1 MAIHNRRIVLAA
13 RPSGVVTSD
22 CFRLEDQQLPD
33 LEEGQL
39 LVRSHYMSL
48 DPYMRGR
55 MDDAKSYAAPQAL
68 GQTMQG
74 ATVGIVEQSRNAQ
87 FAVGDHVVGMFG
99 WQHYGVSDGKAIA
112 KIDASKIPMS
122 AFVGV
127 MGMPGATAW
136 YGLNRIIDPK
146 PGETIVVSAASGA
159 VGAVVG
165 QLAKFKGCRVVGVAG
180 GAEKCRVVVD
190 AFGFDACIDYKAGR
204 LYEDLAAATPDGI
217 DGNFENVGGPVLD
230 AVLRRMNG
238 FGRIAVCGLIA
249 GYNGE
254 DIALK
259 STRSILVNRLKV
271 QGFIISEHMAD
282 WPKAHAEIGQ
292 AIIDGKLHYKETIAQ
307 GLEQAPEAF
316 IGLLKGKN
324 LGKQLVKLV

>member
-1 MAIHNRRIVLAA
+1 VLAA
-13 RPSGVVTSD
+13 RPSGQVSTD
-22 CFRLEDQQLPD
+22 CFRLEDQELPD
-33 LEEGQL
+33 IEGGQV
-39 LVRSHYMSL
+39 LVRNHFMSL

-74 ATVGIVEQSRNAQ
+74 ATVGVVEQSLNPA
-87 FAVGDHVVGMFG
+87 FAEGDSVVGMFG
-99 WQHYGVSDGKAIA
+99 WQLYGISDGKSVF

-122 AFVGV
+122 AFIGV

-136 YGLNRIIDPK
+136 YGLHRIIDPK
-146 PGETIVVSAASGA
+146 PGETVVVSAASGA

-165 QLAKFKGCRVVGVAG
+165 QLAKFKGCRVVGIAG
-180 GAEKCRVVVD
+180 GAEKCKLVVD
-190 AFGFDACIDYKAGR
+190 DFGFDACIDYKAGQ
-204 LYEDLAAATPDGI
+204 LYQDLAAATPNGI

-254 DIALK
+254 DISLRN
-259 STRSILVNRLKV
+259 TRSILVNRLKV
-271 QGFIISEHMAD
+271 QGFIISEHMGE

-292 AIIDGKLHYKETIAQ
+292 AIIEGRLHYKETIAH
-307 GLEQAPEAF
+307 GLEHAPEAF
-316 IGLLKGKN
+316 IGLLQGKN
-324 LGKQLVKLV
+324 LGKQLVKLI

>member
-1 MAIHNRRIVLAA
+1 MSIHNRRIVLAA
-13 RPSGVVTSD
+13 RPKGQVSTD
-22 CFRLEDQQLPD
+22 CFRLEDQHLPAI
-33 LEEGQL
+33 ESGQV
-39 LVRSHYMSL
+39 LVRNHFMSL

-74 ATVGIVEQSRNAQ
+74 ATVGMVEQSQNPA
-87 FAVGDHVVGMFG
+87 FAVGDCVVGMFG
-99 WQHYGVSDGKAIA
+99 WQHYGVSDGKSIQ

-146 PGETIVVSAASGA
+146 PGETVAVSAASGA

-165 QLAKFKGCRVVGVAG
+165 QLAKSKGCRVVGIAG
-180 GAEKCRVVVD
+180 GAEKCKVVVD
-190 AFGFDACIDYKAGR
+190 EFGFDACVDYKAGQ
-204 LYEDLAAATPDGI
+204 LYQDLAEATPDGI

-254 DIALK
+254 DISLK
-259 STRSILVNRLKV
+259 NTRSILVNRLKV
-271 QGFIISEHMAD
+271 QGFIISEHMGE
-282 WPKAHAEIGQ
+282 WPKAHAEIAE
-292 AIIDGKLHYKETIAQ
+292 AIIEGRLHYKETIAD
-307 GLEQAPEAF
+307 GLEHAPEAF
-316 IGLLKGKN
+316 IGMLQGKN
-324 LGKQLVKLV
+324 LGKQLVKLI

>member
-1 MAIHNRRIVLAA
+1 MTIHNRRIVLAA
-13 RPSGVVTSD
+13 RPRGVVTSD
-22 CFRLEDQQLPD
+22 CFRIEDQTLGS
-33 LEEGQL
+33 LESGQV
-39 LVRSHYMSL
+39 LVRNHYMSL

-55 MDDAKSYAAPQAL
+55 MDDAKSYAAPQAI

-74 ATVGIVEQSRNAQ
+74 ATVGVVEQSNNPQ
-87 FAVGDHVVGMFG
+87 FVVGDSVVGMFG
-99 WQHYGVSDGKAIA
+99 WQHYGLSDGRGIT
-112 KIDASKIPMS
+112 KIDTSKIPMS
-122 AFVGV
+122 AFIGV

-146 PGETIVVSAASGA
+146 PGETIVVSAAAGA

-165 QLAKFKGCRVVGVAG
+165 QLAKFKACRVVGVAG
-180 GAEKCRVVVD
+180 GAEKCQLVTET
-190 AFGFDACIDYKAGR
+190 FGFDACIDYKAGR

-271 QGFIISEHMAD
+271 QGFIISEHLGD

-292 AIIDGKLHYKETIAQ
+292 AIIEGRLLYKETVAE

-316 IGLLKGKN
+316 IG
-324 LGKQLVKLV
+324 